1 MDAVEYVKQA
11 RRICKFNNS
20 SYGCIG
26 CALYGRCVFKLDEEL
41 TDEMIKES
49 VKFIEQWAKTIRRRH
64 GAHESINEPEE
75 KKMDMETKQ
84 IFATRIKTL
93 RKERRLTQEEI
104 AAELNISNT
113 CVCLYESASRGVDIT
128 VLARYASFFSVTSD
142 YLLGLSNNRAIP
154 KEMKDGWEIKIT
166 SDGDKTTAKLYENGN
181 AVREDTV
188 TRYYKDTYS
197 TEVAA
202 KEAVSKLFAP
212 RGFTGKAMFVGD
224 PEGYNDGFT
233 YGKIYEFINGYC
245 IDNDGDRRPSVGAPT
260 TLESGD
266 WGMDIFIKVVE

>member
-1 MDAVEYVKQA
+1 MRFKVGDRVKIVGGYSNIPDVAYGKYGIIQLVDVCDAEMPYYVK
-11 RRICKFNNS
+11 
-20 SYGCIG
+20 
-26 CALYGRCVFKLDEEL
+26 LDQKVEG
-41 TDEMIKES
+41 KS
-49 VKFIEQWAKTIRRRH
+49 CYWATEKDL
-64 GAHESINEPEE
+64 EVINKSEE
-75 KKMDMETKQ
+75 KGKMNIEAIQT
-84 IFATRIKTL
+84 FATRAKTL
-93 RKERRLTQEEI
+93 RKERGLSQTEL
-104 AAELNISNT
+104 AAKLGISRDSVN
-113 CVCLYESASRGVDIT
+113 LYESASRFPDIT
-128 VLARYASFFSVTSD
+128 ALVRYASFFSVTSA
-142 YLLGLSNNRAIP
+142 YLLGLSENRTIP
-154 KEMKDGWEIKIT
+154 EKLKDGWEIKIT

>member
-1 MDAVEYVKQA
+1 MKYKAGDRVKIVGGYSNIPDVAYGKYGIIRLVDVCDAEMPYYVK
-11 RRICKFNNS
+11 
-20 SYGCIG
+20 
-26 CALYGRCVFKLDEEL
+26 LDQKVEG
-41 TDEMIKES
+41 KS
-49 VKFIEQWAKTIRRRH
+49 CYWATEKDL
-64 GAHESINEPEE
+64 EVINKSEE

-128 VLARYASFFSVTSD
+128 VLARLASFFSVTSD
-142 YLLGLSNNRAIP
+142 YLLGLSDNRAIP
-154 KEMKDGWEIKIT
+154 EELKDGWEIKIA
-166 SDGDKTTAKLYENGN
+166 SDGDETTAKLYENGN
-181 AVREDTV
+181 AVREATV